1 VHGAHGPHGQQPRA
15 ERHAGR
21 GAQPDDVLGHGE
33 PGRPEPQLPAA
44 AARRR
49 SASTAACPATSVAT
63 VDALY
68 SKSLNSFFYTNIN
81 LPSDANSRIDAQ
93 GRRVYGTIGANG
105 VPTVQPRFARYGTNV
120 INLDNQSKDYAYSIT
135 GQLAKRF
142 TGAFEG
148 TLAYTY
154 GRSYSVTDL
163 TSSVALSNYQFG
175 RVFSGSQF
183 DQTLG
188 PSAFDQPH
196 RVLINATVT
205 APWKRFP
212 TNVTT
217 YASRQSG
224 TPFTYTYFAG
234 TGGANRGDLN
244 VDGTNANDPI
254 YIPRR
259 PDGPAAALSRPR

>member
-1 VHGAHGPHGQQPRA
+1 
-15 ERHAGR
+15 
-21 GAQPDDVLGHGE
+21 
-33 PGRPEPQLPAA
+33 
-44 AARRR
+44 
-49 SASTAACPATSVAT
+49 
-63 VDALY
+63 
-68 SKSLNSFFYTNIN
+68 
-81 LPSDANSRIDAQ
+81 
-93 GRRVYGTIGANG
+93 
-105 VPTVQPRFARYGTNV
+105 
-120 INLDNQSKDYAYSIT
+120 
-135 GQLAKRF
+135 
-142 TGAFEG
+142 
-148 TLAYTY
+148 
-154 GRSYSVTDL
+154 VTDL

-254 YIPRR
+254 YIPRDLTD
-259 PDGPAAALSRPR
+259 PLQPFVAATLSNTRTRPRSRRRRSTRSSRARTACARSAGGSCPATRAATPPSTRGT